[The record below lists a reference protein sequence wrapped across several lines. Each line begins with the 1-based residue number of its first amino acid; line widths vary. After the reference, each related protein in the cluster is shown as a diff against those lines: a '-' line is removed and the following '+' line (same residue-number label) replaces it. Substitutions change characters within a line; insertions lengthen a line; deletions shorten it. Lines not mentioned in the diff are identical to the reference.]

1 MNTGNKHFRI
11 QKDPRT
17 RSVRALNESNRAPDD
32 GVPLF
37 PAHRTDGKNDTAERL
52 KNLEDRNRTM
62 EEKKDYARRKYKDL
76 LRRVCFSPL
85 DNHL

>member
-1 MNTGNKHFRI
+1 MNSGSKHFRI

-17 RSVRALNESNRAPDD
+17 RSVRALNEPNRMSDD

-37 PAHRTDGKNDTAERL
+37 PAHRPDGKNDTAERL

-62 EEKKDYARRKYKDL
+62 EEKKEYAKRKYKEL
-76 LRRVCFSPL
+76 LKRVRFSPL
-85 DNHL
+85 DNHR